1 MPRKCYAIADTTFLM
16 SSPDPEFTLSAIVSS
31 DDSVDSESME
41 ETGTWVRDGNTLTL
55 PLIDGQVVVFKKL

>member
-1 MPRKCYAIADTTFLM
+1 M

-55 PLIDGQVVVFKKL
+55 PLSDGQVVVFKKL